1 MKCRRQA
8 KKRTRKLPPQT
19 AQFNDK
25 EAAIRHALTTTEYS
39 SHSTVSIRA
48 THLFTPSNE
57 EEPNAITSDEVAMEL
72 KRIQRKAADERSPE
86 EVDIH
91 EVWVE
96 GGAKLR
102 SLGTWVDKEIH
113 VVSFN
118 DSTNLRILLL
128 IRVYSSSIQDAG
140 SIEPYAHA
148 VLVPDAVARSIE
160 GYASKG
166 RASSFKD
173 MATNT
178 YNALTLIDE
187 TAPSEGYKLVLAGE
201 EKPIGC
207 VQVKFELAD
216 GKKGG
221 HRTCL
226 AKAATGLN
234 KAISA
239 TSTPLVNE
247 ESSST
252 KRQRV
257 G

>member
-8 KKRTRKLPPQT
+8 KKRTTKLSPQT

-25 EAAIRHALTTTEYS
+25 HAAIRRALTTTEYS
-39 SHSTVSIRA
+39 SHSAVSTRA
-48 THLFTPSNE
+48 TRLFTPSNE
-57 EEPNAITSDEVAMEL
+57 EESNAITSDEVAMEL

-102 SLGTWVDKEIH
+102 SLGTWVNKEIH
-113 VVSFN
+113 VVSFH

-128 IRVYSSSIQDAG
+128 IRVYSSSIQDVG

-178 YNALTLIDE
+178 YNAFTLIDE
-187 TAPSEGYKLVLAGE
+187 TVPSEGYKLVLAGE

-207 VQVKFELAD
+207 VQVEFELAD

-226 AKAATGLN
+226 VKAATGLN
-234 KAISA
+234 NAISA
-239 TSTPLVNE
+239 TSTPLVTE
-247 ESSST
+247 QSSAN